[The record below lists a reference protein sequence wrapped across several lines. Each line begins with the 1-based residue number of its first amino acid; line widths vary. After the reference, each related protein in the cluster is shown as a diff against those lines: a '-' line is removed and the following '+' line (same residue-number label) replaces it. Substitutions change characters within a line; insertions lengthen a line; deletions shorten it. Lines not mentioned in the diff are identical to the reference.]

1 MKKTLALMAGC
12 ALCVSA
18 ATAAVLGNNT
28 AVIISKTPEVT
39 TASYQFLCVP
49 VRGFDITGQAGN
61 DFVALGSF
69 LPASTLSEGTTLI
82 LPGEGN
88 TQTIYTVSSD
98 GKWVKANS
106 TAGTE
111 ALTDETEPQV
121 ETGTVLWLQLPAS
134 RTPNTTPNTIYFVGE
149 KGRTLAEG
157 EKLIPS
163 PAAGMVAYGNDTDTA
178 VPLSQVAAAQDGD
191 QIQCIEDGG
200 ATYKVYAYVYNAQA
214 GGGKWLDWSIP
225 AFVDDSVTIAPGEA
239 FYYYRAAA
247 SAK

>member
-18 ATAAVLGNNT
+18 ATAAVQGNNT
-28 AVIISKTPEVT
+28 AVIISKTPAVT

-82 LPGEGN
+82 LPGEDN

-106 TAGTE
+106 MAGTE

-121 ETGTVLWLQLPAS
+121 EVGSMLWLQLPAS
-134 RTPNTTPNTIYFVGE
+134 TTPNTIYFVGE
-149 KGRTLAEG
+149 KGRTLAKD
-157 EKLIPS
+157 EKLIQS
-163 PAAGMVAYGNDTDTA
+163 PAVGMVAYGNDTDTA
-178 VPLSQVAAAQDGD
+178 VSLSQVAEAQDGD
-191 QIQCIEDGG
+191 QIQCIENGG
-200 ATYKVYAYVYNAQA
+200 KTYKVYAYVYNAQA

-225 AFVDDSVTIAPGEA
+225 AFVEDDSVKIAPGEA
-239 FYYYRAAA
+239 FYYYRAA
-247 SAK
+247 SAE

>member
-18 ATAAVLGNNT
+18 ATAAVQGNNT
-28 AVIISKTPEVT
+28 AVIISKTPAVT

-69 LPASTLSEGTTLI
+69 LPASTLSESTTLI

-88 TQTIYTVSSD
+88 TQTIYKVS
-98 GKWVKANS
+98 GGAWVKEDS
-106 TAGTE
+106 TGGTKALAAG
-111 ALTDETEPQV
+111 AEPQV
-121 ETGTVLWLQLPAS
+121 ETGTVLWLQLPPS
-134 RTPNTTPNTIYFVGE
+134 TTPNTTPNTIYFVGE

-163 PAAGMVAYGNDTDTA
+163 PAAGMVAYGNDTDTP
-178 VPLSQVAAAQDGD
+178 VPLSQVAEAQDGD
-191 QIQCIEDGG
+191 QIQCIENGG
-200 ATYKVYAYVYNAQA
+200 TTYKVYAYVYNAQA

-225 AFVDDSVTIAPGEA
+225 AFVEDDSVKIAPGEA
-239 FYYYRAAA
+239 FYYYRAA
-247 SAK
+247 SAE

>member
-18 ATAAVLGNNT
+18 ATAAVQGNNT
-28 AVIISKTPEVT
+28 AVIISKTPAVT

-61 DFVALGSF
+61 GFVALGSF

-88 TQTIYTVSSD
+88 TQTIYKVS
-98 GKWVKANS
+98 GGAWVKEDS
-106 TAGTE
+106 TGGTKALAAG
-111 ALTDETEPQV
+111 AEPQV
-121 ETGTVLWLQLPAS
+121 KTGTVLWLQLPPS
-134 RTPNTTPNTIYFVGE
+134 TTPSTIYFVGE
-149 KGRTLAEG
+149 KGRTLAKD

-163 PAAGMVAYGNDTDTA
+163 LEDGMVAYGNDTDTA

-214 GGGKWLDWSIP
+214 GGGKWFDWSIP

-247 SAK
+247 SAE

>member
-18 ATAAVLGNNT
+18 AMAAVQGNNT

-49 VRGFDITGQAGN
+49 VRGFDITGQRENG
-61 DFVALGSF
+61 FVALGSF

-82 LPGEGN
+82 LPGEDN

-98 GKWVKANS
+98 GKWGKANS
-106 TAGTE
+106 MAGTE

-121 ETGTVLWLQLPAS
+121 ETGTVLWLQLPPS
-134 RTPNTTPNTIYFVGE
+134 TTPSTIYFVGE
-149 KGRTLAEG
+149 KGRTLAED

-163 PAAGMVAYGNDTDTA
+163 PDVGMVAYGNDTDTA
-178 VPLSQVAAAQDGD
+178 VPLSQVAEAQDGD
-191 QIQCIEDGG
+191 QIQCIKDGG

>member
-18 ATAAVLGNNT
+18 ATAAVQGNNT
-28 AVIISKTPEVT
+28 AVIISKTPAVT

-49 VRGFDITGQAGN
+49 VRGFDITGRAGN

-88 TQTIYTVSSD
+88 TQTIYTVSSN

-106 TAGTE
+106 MAGTE

-121 ETGTVLWLQLPAS
+121 EVGSMLWLQLPAS
-134 RTPNTTPNTIYFVGE
+134 TSPSTIYFVGE

-157 EKLIPS
+157 KKLIPS
-163 PAAGMVAYGNDTDTA
+163 PAAGMVAYGNDTDTP
-178 VPLSQVAAAQDGD
+178 VPLSQVAEAQDGD
-191 QIQCIEDGG
+191 QIQCIENGG
-200 ATYKVYAYVYNAQA
+200 TTYKVYAYVYNAQA

-225 AFVDDSVTIAPGEA
+225 AFVEDDSVKIAPGEA
-239 FYYYRAAA
+239 FYYYRAA
-247 SAK
+247 SAE

>member
-18 ATAAVLGNNT
+18 ATAAVQGNNT

-61 DFVALGSF
+61 GFVALGSF

-106 TAGTE
+106 MAGTE

-121 ETGTVLWLQLPAS
+121 KTGTVLWLQLPAS

-200 ATYKVYAYVYNAQA
+200 ATYKVYVYVKANAGSA
-214 GGGKWLDWSIP
+214 HWRDWNTL
-225 AFVDDSVTIAPGEA
+225 AVVDSVTIAPGEA

-247 SAK
+247 SVE